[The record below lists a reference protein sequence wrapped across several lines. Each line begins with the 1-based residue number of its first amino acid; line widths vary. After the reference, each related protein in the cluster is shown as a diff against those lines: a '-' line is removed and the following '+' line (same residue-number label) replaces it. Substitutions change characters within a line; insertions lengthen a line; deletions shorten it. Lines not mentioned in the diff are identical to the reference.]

1 MKHKMLHTH
10 CKTCVTHS
18 LLSLNS
24 ICKLR
29 VMIHNSYTS
38 TEVMKHKMLCIP
50 SRFPRGGGKDSF
62 SILITVCSSIIALHR
77 IKIYMHTTGCADV
90 THSLA
95 ESTVYKRVY
104 KVYVYCSIHIWKVH
118 VWHLSMCAH
127 NV

>member
-1 MKHKMLHTH
+1 MKHKMLHTP

-38 TEVMKHKMLCIP
+38 TEVMKHKMLRIP
-50 SRFPRGGGKDSF
+50 SGFPRGERQLQHTDDSLF
-62 SILITVCSSIIALHR
+62 QYHCLAQHK
-77 IKIYMHTTGCADV
+77 IKIYMHTTGYADV

-95 ESTVYKRVY
+95 ESTVHKRVY
-104 KVYVYCSIHIWKVH
+104 KVYGYCSIHIWKVH